1 MSPKVGFELTVVL
14 LLLLSVTRMAGVCAI
29 MSGLKP
35 SLKLLSFIPLSS
47 SSLRSLLSLEGR
59 VQCW

>member
-14 LLLLSVTRMAGVCAI
+14 LPLLSVTRTTGVCAV
-29 MSGLKP
+29 MSGLQP

-47 SSLRSLLSLEGR
+47 SSPRSLLSLEGR
-59 VQCW
+59 V